1 MIYESLFTVLS
12 AVYCLLFTQGAKLT
26 FDIASSSVLI
36 CVNPRLNVILL
47 VMRILIL
54 CGTKFVGPHVVRQL
68 AAARAHEITIFHRG
82 VTETE
87 LPEGVR
93 HIHGDFA
100 SFSTHLDELKS
111 LKPQVVLDIVPFH
124 EEDAERVKA
133 FQGVARRVV
142 VISSQDV
149 YRAFGRLWRTEPGP
163 PDPVPLTEDSPLREK
178 LSDAGLDY
186 NKTAIERAV
195 MNVPKLPAT
204 IVRLPA
210 THGPGDDKH
219 RLFPYLKRM
228 DEGRP
233 AILLDEAYAGWRW
246 SRGYV
251 EDVAH
256 AIALAVT
263 DDRAAGRIYNVAYQE
278 TLSEAEW
285 VQAIARVNDLV
296 GADLRVRPASR
307 ARSEAGRHPTPG
319 TRHPIPDIRHP
330 TPDTRHPPPAVVPL
344 PATQLPPSL
353 RRDMLDFTQQYE
365 VDSSRIRREL
375 GYSELVPFDQALR
388 RTITWERANPPEK
401 INPEDFNYPAED
413 AALAASTSGQKPA
426 R

>member
-1 MIYESLFTVLS
+1 
-12 AVYCLLFTQGAKLT
+12 
-26 FDIASSSVLI
+26 
-36 CVNPRLNVILL
+36 
-47 VMRILIL
+47 MRILVL
-54 CGTKFVGPHVVRQL
+54 GGTKFVGPHVVRQL
-68 AAARAHEITIFHRG
+68 AGRGHEITIFHRG

-100 SFSTHLDELKS
+100 SFDTHLDELKRPDG
-111 LKPQVVLDIVPFH
+111 LKSPEVVLDMVPFR
-124 EEDAERVKA
+124 EEDARRVKA
-133 FQGVARRVV
+133 FAGVARRVV

-149 YRAFGRLWRTEPGP
+149 YRAYGRLWRTEPGP
-163 PDPVPLTEDSPLREK
+163 PDPVPLTEDSPFREK
-178 LSDAGLDY
+178 LSHAGLDY
-186 NKTAIERAV
+186 NKTAIEQAV
-195 MNVPKLPAT
+195 MNDPDLPAT

-228 DEGRP
+228 DDGRP
-233 AILLDEAYAGWRW
+233 AILLDEAHVAWRW

-263 DDRAAGRIYNVAYQE
+263 DERAAGRIFNVAYSE

-285 VQAIARVNDLV
+285 VKAIARVS
-296 GADLRVRPASR
+296 GW
-307 ARSEAGRHPTPG
+307 EGE
-319 TRHPIPDIRHP
+319 
-330 TPDTRHPPPAVVPL
+330 VVAL
-344 PATQLPPSL
+344 PAGSINAQLPQSL
-353 RRDMLDFTQQYE
+353 RREMFDFTQQYE

-375 GYSELVPFDQALR
+375 GYSEIVPFDEALR
-388 RTITWERANPPEK
+388 RTIAWERSNPPEK
-401 INPEDFNYPAED
+401 ILREDFDYAAED
-413 AALAASTSGQKPA
+413 AALAARQKPA

>member
-1 MIYESLFTVLS
+1 
-12 AVYCLLFTQGAKLT
+12 
-26 FDIASSSVLI
+26 
-36 CVNPRLNVILL
+36 
-47 VMRILIL
+47 MRILIL
-54 CGTKFVGPHVVRQL
+54 GGTKFVGPHVVREL
-68 AAARAHEITIFHRG
+68 AAHGPNLGQRHEITIFHRG
-82 VTETE
+82 ATETD

-100 SFSTHLDELKS
+100 SFATHLDELMRIS
-111 LKPQVVLDIVPFH
+111 PEVVLDMVPFR
-124 EEDAERVKA
+124 EEDAARVKA
-133 FQGVARRVV
+133 FAGVARRVV
-142 VISSQDV
+142 VTSSQDV

-178 LSDAGLDY
+178 LSNSGLDY

-195 MNVPKLPAT
+195 MNDPNLPAT

-219 RLFPYLKRM
+219 RLFPYIKRM
-228 DEGRP
+228 DDGRP

-256 AIALAVT
+256 AIVLAVT
-263 DDRAAGRIYNVAYQE
+263 DERAASRIYNVAYSE

-285 VQAIARVNDLV
+285 VKAIAREQGVVETDLAV
-296 GADLRVRPASR
+296 PPSHLPISASPRPRVSG
-307 ARSEAGRHPTPG
+307 SHWPG
-319 TRHPIPDIRHP
+319 E
-330 TPDTRHPPPAVVPL
+330 VVAL
-344 PATQLPPSL
+344 PSDQLPPSL
-353 RRDMLDFTQQYE
+353 RREVLDFTQQYE

-375 GYSELVPFDQALR
+375 GYSEIVPFTEALR
-388 RTITWERANPPEK
+388 RTIVWERANPLEK
-401 INPEDFNYPAED
+401 INSEDFDYAAED
-413 AALAASTSGQKPA
+413 AALAASS

>member
-1 MIYESLFTVLS
+1 LNWFAWSNSLSGQTHFYFTIYDSRF
-12 AVYCLLFTQGAKLT
+12 A
-26 FDIASSSVLI
+26 I
-36 CVNPRLNVILL
+36 R

-54 CGTKFVGPHVVRQL
+54 GGTKFVGPHVVREL
-68 AAARAHEITIFHRG
+68 AAHGSNLGQRHEITIFHRG
-82 VTETE
+82 ATETD

-100 SFSTHLDELKS
+100 SFATHLDELKRIS
-111 LKPQVVLDIVPFH
+111 PEVVLDMVPFR
-124 EEDAERVKA
+124 EEDAARVKA
-133 FQGVARRVV
+133 FAGVARRVV

-149 YRAFGRLWRTEPGP
+149 YRAFGRLWRTELGDA
-163 PDPVPLTEDSPLREK
+163 DPVPLTEDSPLREK
-178 LSDAGLDY
+178 LSNAGLDY
-186 NKTAIERAV
+186 DKTAIEQAV
-195 MNVPKLPAT
+195 INDPNLPAT

-228 DEGRP
+228 DDGRP

-256 AIALAVT
+256 AIVLAVT
-263 DDRAAGRIYNVAYQE
+263 DERAAGRIYNVAYSE

-285 VQAIARVNDLV
+285 VQAIARVINVPRL
-296 GADLRVRPASR
+296 
-307 ARSEAGRHPTPG
+307 EAGQSDVTEARQSNVAPTAHRSLL
-319 TRHPIPDIRHP
+319 TAHCK
-330 TPDTRHPPPAVVPL
+330 VVAL
-344 PATQLPPSL
+344 PSNQLPPPL

-375 GYSELVPFDQALR
+375 GYAEIVPFNEALR
-388 RTITWERANPPEK
+388 RTIAWERANPPEK
-401 INPEDFNYPAED
+401 ILTEDFDYAAED
-413 AALAASTSGQKPA
+413 GALAAIS
-426 R
+426 RHN